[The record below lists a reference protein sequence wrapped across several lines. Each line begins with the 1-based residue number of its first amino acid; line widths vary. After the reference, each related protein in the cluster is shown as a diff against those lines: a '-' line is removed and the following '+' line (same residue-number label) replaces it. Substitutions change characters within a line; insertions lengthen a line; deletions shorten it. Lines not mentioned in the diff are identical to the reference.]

1 MVLDST
7 SALPVMS
14 FNSIAVKIEP
24 QNLLLIPP
32 IAIKRES
39 QPTALPGPGVAKEPV
54 NDFRTLLSAPDFARL
69 QNFVYIDSKESL
81 NEFSTFVDTLGIKK
95 IHDWWRHKEM
105 HEWIIPCLVKSQSPL
120 SADVWDSTPSTTN
133 TNEAQHAWTNTQ
145 TGIKLTLVEGLETG
159 YQVDKTVADEIE
171 ASMRTGILSNPNNEI
186 FHREA
191 RNSQCRSAQARKA
204 RESQAVSDESAELR
218 LKIAAELEA
227 RRGSNAR
234 TKELNEQL

>member
-1 MVLDST
+1 
-7 SALPVMS
+7 
-14 FNSIAVKIEP
+14 
-24 QNLLLIPP
+24 
-32 IAIKRES
+32 
-39 QPTALPGPGVAKEPV
+39 
-54 NDFRTLLSAPDFARL
+54 FRTRVSAPDFARL

-81 NEFSTFVDTLGIKK
+81 NKFSTFVDTLGIKK
-95 IHDWWRHKEM
+95 IHGNLFNHAMDWWRHKEM

-191 RNSQCRSAQARKA
+191 RNSQRRSAQARKA
-204 RESQAVSDESAELR
+204 RESQAVNDESAELR

-234 TKELNEQL
+234 TKELNEQLQLVTGTSGGRKTKSTGVLTASSSGRAKTHAPRAGEFFNSTRCSC